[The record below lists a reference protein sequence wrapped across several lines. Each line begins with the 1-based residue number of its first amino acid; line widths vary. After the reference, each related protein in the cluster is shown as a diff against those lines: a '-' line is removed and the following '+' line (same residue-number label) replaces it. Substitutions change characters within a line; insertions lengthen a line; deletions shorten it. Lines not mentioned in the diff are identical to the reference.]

1 MNGHIEDGSAENGTI
16 PPFFKFGTPVAIY
29 FVSAGWSGDKPRFKG
44 KQTMFDIDFAN
55 NKALSAV
62 FALVASAVMMA
73 HAIIPA
79 SPAGLLA

>member
-1 MNGHIEDGSAENGTI
+1 
-16 PPFFKFGTPVAIY
+16 
-29 FVSAGWSGDKPRFKG
+29 
-44 KQTMFDIDFAN
+44 MFNIDFAN